1 MKARRYPDLVPAAHF
16 TRGPVLVLAPHPD
29 DEVAACGGMLLHHV
43 DAGNPVHVAFLTDG
57 WRGNWQSEPDAD
69 YVRLREDE
77 ARAACAYQG
86 TEPPVFLG
94 QPDGGLDP
102 AGPVVAQIA
111 ELLDRI
117 EPAVVYCPS
126 FFEIHNDHHAAALAL
141 LAAIRGEG
149 QGSGRDPLIM
159 FGEIGVPL
167 WANVI
172 VDISGVFERKV
183 NALKYYRSQLAAN
196 DYVPSLGGLNQYRTV
211 NIDIPDVRYAE
222 AYLMTRAE
230 KAAALVEAVD
240 TVSSLAADVF
250 STEFT

>member
-1 MKARRYPDLVPAAHF
+1 LKPRRYPDLVPVDHF

-57 WRGNWQSEPDAD
+57 WRGNWQSAPEAQ
-69 YVRLREDE
+69 YVELREEE
-77 ARAACAYQG
+77 ARAACRFQG
-86 TEPPVFLG
+86 TEPPYFLG
-94 QPDGGLDP
+94 QPDGELEAD
-102 AGPVVAQIA
+102 GPVVDEIVT
-111 ELLDRI
+111 LLRSI

-141 LAAIRGEG
+141 LNAVERDGG
-149 QGSGRDPLIM
+149 DPLLM

-167 WANVI
+167 WANVL
-172 VDISGVFERKV
+172 VDISSVFERKV
-183 NALKYYRSQLAAN
+183 TALGHYESQLTAN

-211 NIDIPDVRYAE
+211 NIDIPEVRYAE

-230 KAAALVEAVD
+230 RIRPMVAQVDAIVALADDAFAAENP
-240 TVSSLAADVF
+240 
-250 STEFT
+250 